1 MKPKI
6 ILAVLAAVAVVIGG
20 VMAVRYTQDVSR
32 QLTELAPAGEKITLR
47 FVKNPALVPDL
58 TLKTIDGK
66 TISSRDWKGKVTIIN
81 FWATWCPPCR
91 AEIPDL
97 VKLQDR
103 YRDELQ
109 IIGVSTD
116 EAPVSVVAEF
126 AAEFKMN
133 YPIVMDTPEIHRA
146 FPGVFALPT
155 SFIVDP
161 ELRTVQKH
169 VGFVSPRLVEQE
181 TRALAKLDLNAE
193 IELVEDTGQI
203 LLSNAAQ
210 ATSIPG
216 LDLTVLKPG
225 QRTAALKKLNEE
237 TCTCG
242 CTLTVAQCRIN
253 DPNCPIS
260 PDLAKK
266 IVEETKSGN

>member
-1 MKPKI
+1 MKLKI
-6 ILAVLAAVAVVIGG
+6 TLAVLATAALVVGG
-20 VMAVRYTQDVSR
+20 VIAVRYTQDVSR
-32 QLTELAPAGEKITLR
+32 SLTELAPAGDKLTLR
-47 FVKNPALVPDL
+47 FVKNPAPVPDL

-97 VKLQDR
+97 IKLQDQ
-103 YRDELQ
+103 YRDHLQ

-133 YPIVMDTPEIHRA
+133 YPIVMATPEIHRA

-169 VGFVSPRLVEQE
+169 VGFVSPKLVEQE
-181 TRALAKLDLNAE
+181 TRVLAKLDANAE
-193 IELVEDTGQI
+193 IELVEDTGQV

-225 QRTAALKKLNEE
+225 QKTVALKRLNTD

-266 IVEETKSGN
+266 IVEEVKSSN

>member
-1 MKPKI
+1 MKLKI
-6 ILAVLAAVAVVIGG
+6 TLAVLATAALVVGG
-20 VMAVRYTQDVSR
+20 VIAVRYTQDVSR
-32 QLTELAPAGEKITLR
+32 SLTDLAPAGDKLTLR
-47 FVKNPALVPDL
+47 FVKNPAPVPDL

-97 VKLQDR
+97 IRLQDQ
-103 YRDELQ
+103 YRDHLQ

-133 YPIVMDTPEIHRA
+133 YPIVMATPEIHRA

-169 VGFVSPRLVEQE
+169 VGFVSPKLVEQE
-181 TRALAKLDLNAE
+181 TRVLAKLDTNAE
-193 IELVEDTGQI
+193 IELVEDTGQV

-225 QRTAALKKLNEE
+225 QKTVALKRLNTD

-266 IVEETKSGN
+266 IVEEVKSSN